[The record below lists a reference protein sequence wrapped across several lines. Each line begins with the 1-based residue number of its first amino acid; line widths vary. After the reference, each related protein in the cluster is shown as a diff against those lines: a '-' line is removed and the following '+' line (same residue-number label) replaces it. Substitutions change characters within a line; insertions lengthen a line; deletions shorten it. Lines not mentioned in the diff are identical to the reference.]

1 MSVSLARLSVFGL
14 VLHLVFFYSIF
25 DIYFS
30 SPLVQNLEPL
40 PSEAAPLARRLVL
53 FVADGLRAD
62 KFFELNK
69 RGESRAPFLRDVILR
84 EGAWGISHT
93 RVPTESRPGHV
104 ALIAGFYEDVS
115 AITKGWKENSVEFD
129 SVFNQSRETWSWGSA
144 DILPMFAKGATG
156 DHVHTYTY
164 PSHWQD
170 FGANASVLDEW
181 VFEEA
186 TKFFAKGQSDEKLFH
201 QLQQDKIVFFLHL
214 LGIDTNGHGAKPHS
228 AEYLA
233 NIELVDAEI
242 KKFVSVVEKFYAHDA
257 ATAYV
262 MTADHGMTD
271 WGSHGAGDP
280 EETMTPLVAWG
291 AGVRKPVKRGHPHL
305 GPEERLWGLSNVDR
319 ADVHQADVC
328 ALMSALLG
336 SPFPVNSHGIVPLEY
351 IQGTDETKAKILH
364 SNARQISAQFN
375 AKMTQKRRNTFRLLF
390 KEFKPLARSHATEML
405 SEGERLIFQ
414 GRFLE
419 SMSMSH
425 QLIYFALE
433 GLRYYHTYDR
443 VFLGLSVALGFIGW
457 SAYVVILVLRQHSDL
472 VPSEAPTQELKSVFT
487 YVKATL
493 GVLHLVWSCAFFSL
507 YLFLWF
513 QSSPVMY
520 YVYST
525 IPLCLWY
532 LVVRDV
538 SVFREALIQ
547 VYRNGLL
554 VPTIVIIVGLVV
566 GTELLV
572 AAFFFRHCLSIM
584 LVIFAVWPMLT
595 NLRHDAPELVMSWIA
610 SCLLTAVFPLLP
622 VVGKSSN
629 FDLVLVAGVI
639 ALLILAYCFRLPQLH
654 LLDFSVNRVH
664 GVRSRQVALVSLAQI
679 FVTLVAV
686 FATHLTMSNAVART
700 AVPVIVNVFSWII
713 LLGSALVPMLGSDRL
728 MPRLLH
734 ISASCIAPYL
744 LMSRSHEALFLISLC
759 ILMFFWIALEH
770 RSLSISRLTKPTLF
784 EISVHWPMTNT
795 VLDLDRNWL
804 VRPLEAEDVRRSFFF
819 IFFIIL
825 AFFGTGNI
833 ASINS
838 FDPSFISSFVTVFN
852 PFLMGGL
859 LLVKILI
866 PLVVVAASL
875 KAVQVMTMVP
885 INGLFLLILFISDA
899 MALHFFF
906 LVKDDGSW
914 LDIGTSISHYVIV
927 MSTILAV
934 IIFFKLA
941 SLLTTVTLT
950 LCPSNPKPKPF

>member
-1 MSVSLARLSVFGL
+1 MRLSVLGL
-14 VLHLVFFYSIF
+14 FLHLVFFYSIF

-30 SPLVQNLEPL
+30 SPLVQNLQPL
-40 PSEAAPLARRLVL
+40 PSEAGPLARRLVL

-62 KFFELNK
+62 RFFELNK

-84 EGAWGISHT
+84 QGAWGISHT

-115 AITKGWKENSVEFD
+115 AVTKGWKENSVEFD
-129 SVFNQSRETWSWGSA
+129 SLFNQSAETWSWGSP

-156 DHVHTYTY
+156 DHVHAHTY

-170 FGANASVLDEW
+170 FGSGANASLLDDW

-186 TKFFAKGQSDEKLFH
+186 TKFFAKGQSDETLHHK
-201 QLQQDKIVFFLHL
+201 LQQDKIVFFLHL

-233 NIELVDAEI
+233 NIELVDAQI
-242 KKFVSVVEKFYAHDA
+242 KKFVSVVEKFYAHDG
-257 ATAYV
+257 ATAYI
-262 MTADHGMTD
+262 MTSDHGMTD

-291 AGVRKPVKRGHPHL
+291 AGVRKPMKRGHPHL

-319 ADVHQADVC
+319 IDVHQADIC

-364 SNARQISAQFN
+364 GNARQITAQFS
-375 AKMTQKRRNTFRLLF
+375 AKMAQKRRNTFRLLF
-390 KEFKPLARSHATEML
+390 KEFRPLARSHATDML

-414 GRFLE
+414 GRFKE

-457 SAYVVILVLRQHSDL
+457 SAFVVIQILRQHSDL
-472 VPSEAPTQELKSVFT
+472 VPSQPKQKEFKDMVSLFKS
-487 YVKATL
+487 AL
-493 GVLHLVWSCAFFSL
+493 GMLQLIWTGAFAFL

-513 QSSPVMY
+513 QSSPLMY
-520 YVYST
+520 YIYST
-525 IPLCLWY
+525 IPLALWY
-532 LVVRDV
+532 CVIRDA
-538 SVFREALIQ
+538 SVFKDALVQ

-554 VPTIVIIVGLVV
+554 APMIVIIVGLVV
-566 GTELLV
+566 ATELLV
-572 AAFFFRHCLSIM
+572 AAFFFRECLSIT
-584 LVIFAVWPMLT
+584 LVIFAIWPVLT
-595 NLRHDAPELVMSWIA
+595 SLRQDAPELVMSWIA

-622 VVGKSSN
+622 VVGQSSN
-629 FDLVLVAGVI
+629 FDLVLVADVL
-639 ALLILAYCFRLPQLH
+639 ALLILCYCIRQPQLH
-654 LLDFSVNRVH
+654 LLDFSLNRVH
-664 GVRSRQVALVSLAQI
+664 GVRSRQVGLVSLAQM

-686 FATHLTMSNAVART
+686 FATHVTLTNAVART
-700 AVPVIVNVFSWII
+700 AVPWLVNLVSWAVLIA
-713 LLGSALVPMLGSDRL
+713 SPVMPTLGSDRL

-734 ISASCIAPYL
+734 IAASCIAPYL

-759 ILMFFWIALEH
+759 ILMFFWISLEH
-770 RSLSISRLTKPTLF
+770 RSLSISRLSRPTLF
-784 EISVHWPMTNT
+784 EISVHWPLTNT
-795 VLDLDRNWL
+795 VLDLDREYL
-804 VRPLEAEDVRRSFFF
+804 ARPLQAEDVRRTVFF
-819 IFFIIL
+819 IYFIIL

-866 PLVVVAASL
+866 PLLVVAVAL

-885 INGLFLLILFISDA
+885 IKGLFLLILFISDA

-914 LDIGTSISHYVIV
+914 LEIGTSISHYVIV

-950 LCPSNPKPKPF
+950 LCPLVPKPKPL